1 MKHTPRVLMQFV
13 LLYVAVSGPAYACLQ
28 SPGCGFIIHSYLKD
42 ETRVF
47 TVLWFLKIP
56 SRLKSL
62 NFAVLR
68 A

>member
-28 SPGCGFIIHSYLKD
+28 SPGYGFIIRSYLKD
-42 ETRVF
+42 ETGVGSRP
-47 TVLWFLKIP
+47 T
-56 SRLKSL
+56 SRLGL
-62 NFAVLR
+62 NPAAHGL